1 MPGSGI
7 LAWLRERWLLLL
19 LSVALPLGEM
29 GVLAASGITSG
40 MGLAGQV
47 TAPGPFG
54 VFHDLRWLFV
64 FHDSVLEFVL
74 GAVGLV
80 GGRAVLGALLV
91 RSAWPG
97 RPPPFATLVRHSLTI
112 TAVAALLL
120 SPWVTLM
127 FGAAVIPLSW
137 LFFASLPPALATIL
151 LLHHGGIDGG
161 WWRRLPPARSAAW
174 MGLSFLV
181 LSLSALGVAGQP
193 LPVVAAVLAATGLWN
208 AWAWEHCVRT
218 IALGLPS
225 RPRRLAPVTVLSAA
239 LVFAVVAGGSQIGF
253 ALRASTDPGAWIPGD
268 PEAGDRAVLLVGG
281 FASGC
286 CDEGPILQGDAPG
299 LFVQQFSY
307 WGLTGEGD
315 PVPHPGSATDAD
327 LSRMAGLMAR
337 QVDSLAARSGGP
349 VAVVAESEGTLVVT
363 AYLVDHPE
371 APVDRLMLLS
381 PIVDPGRATFP
392 DPGEEGFGVVAGYE
406 LRVFT
411 GLIDA
416 MAPFVISADG
426 PLTDSVRREASDLRG
441 EAVCDRPA
449 IEEVVVVPL
458 ADAVTAPAGQGPG
471 IEEIVVPGFH
481 GGLRGRPDI
490 QEMIRSWV
498 LGADL
503 EGSEVWAAVGQVITG
518 TASAWQVPGLG
529 RFGGEAHCESA
540 G

>member
-19 LSVALPLGEM
+19 LSVALPLAEM
-29 GVLAASGITSG
+29 GVLVALGIPAG

-64 FHDSVLEFVL
+64 FHDSIIEFVL
-74 GAVGLV
+74 GAAALV
-80 GGRAVLGALLV
+80 AGRAVLGALLV

-97 RPPPFATLVRHSLTI
+97 RAPAFATLVGHSLTI

-137 LFFASLPPALATIL
+137 LYFAALPPALATIL
-151 LLHHGGIDGG
+151 LLHHGGVDGG

-193 LPVVAAVLAATGLWN
+193 LPVVAGVLAATGLWN
-208 AWAWEHCVRT
+208 AWAWGHCVRA
-218 IALGLPS
+218 IAIGLPS
-225 RPRRLAPVTVLSAA
+225 RPRRLAPVTVLSAT
-239 LVFAVVAGGSQIGF
+239 LVFAVVLGGSQIGF
-253 ALRASTDPGAWIPGD
+253 AVRATSDPGVWAPGD

-286 CDEGPILQGDAPG
+286 CDEGPILQGEATG
-299 LFVQQFSY
+299 LYVEQFSY
-307 WGLTGEGD
+307 WGLTAEGD

-327 LSRMAGLMAR
+327 VSRMARLMAR
-337 QVDSLAARSGGP
+337 QVDNLTARTGGP
-349 VAVVAESEGTLVVT
+349 VAIVAESEGTLVVT

-381 PIVDPGRATFP
+381 PIVDPGRATYP

-441 EAVCDRPA
+441 EAVRDRPA
-449 IEEVVVVPL
+449 IEEVVVLPL
-458 ADAVTAPAGQGPG
+458 ADAVTALAGEDSAV
-471 IEEIVVPGFH
+471 EEIVVPGFH
-481 GGLRGRPDI
+481 GGLRGRPDV
-490 QEMIRSWV
+490 QEMIRRWV

-503 EGSEVWAAVGQVITG
+503 EGSEVWATVGLVITG
-518 TASAWQVPGLG
+518 TASAWHVPGLG
-529 RFGGEAHCESA
+529 RFIGEPQTESA